1 MTTLQCP
8 QCNNNKVIII
18 DPNIICLTCGHSE
31 YLYDYRNSYD
41 EPIGSTDYVDLAELQ
56 DRVKTLEDSGI
67 QPQKG
72 SLPARFK
79 GEITELRAQIRFLQ
93 RKLIE
98 MVKAIPNAKPEAQTT
113 QPIVPHST
121 GKAARR
127 IGVKID

>member
-1 MTTLQCP
+1 MTKFQCP
-8 QCNNNKVIII
+8 RCKNNKIIII
-18 DPNIICLTCGHSE
+18 DPNIICLACGHSE

-41 EPIGSTDYVDLAELQ
+41 EPIGPTHYVDLAELQ
-56 DRVKTLEDSGI
+56 DRVKTLEDSCM

-79 GEITELRAQIRFLQ
+79 AEITELRAQIRFLQ

-98 MVKAIPNAKPEAQTT
+98 IAKAMPQAKSQTQVT
-113 QPIVPHST
+113 QPIVPQLT
-121 GKAARR
+121 GKARR

>member
-1 MTTLQCP
+1 MTNLQCP
-8 QCNNNKVIII
+8 QCNNNRVIIM
-18 DPNIICLTCGHSE
+18 DPNIICLACGHTE

-41 EPIGSTDYVDLAELQ
+41 EPIGPTEHVDLAELQ
-56 DRVKTLEDSGI
+56 GRVKTLEDSSV
-67 QPQKG
+67 QTQKG

-98 MVKAIPNAKPEAQTT
+98 MAKAIPAAKPQAQTT
-113 QPIVPHST
+113 QPVIPHSI